1 MRETDSFGE
10 MRSLIMGE
18 PGVQNWFRL
27 TRVFSAFDVEE
38 QRDAVIPYA
47 KNHLNHKWPDAMRPI
62 PAWVHKQKPQDHPWL
77 SLCKTITID
86 EPVNQTWVK
95 NLLKYHDDLELTH
108 FRLKNNSRWRNYQDP
123 KGVLTKILGHRAFSK
138 LRALLLPDSIFQEDD
153 DLLALLALPTM
164 HHLEELKNRNH
175 RSLDFVNKL
184 MEHPCMATLKH
195 LDLGS
200 AMDANAMVQMLNHP
214 NCPRLRSISPS
225 ATGLNV
231 IEKMA
236 GSPQMAELE
245 YLSLYNQRIGNEGV
259 QTLLNS
265 EHTTNI
271 RYLNI
276 GGCGLNQDA
285 YDIIAQA
292 RSAKHLELLWIWSC
306 TTTPEGLD
314 ALLNS
319 DNVPSLQRL
328 NLNNNNMERRHFEVI
343 QQSALWPQIKSL
355 YVNSSGFDSARLSI
369 LLERDEVL
377 ALEDFESTSGRLSE
391 HNYRRL
397 ATHPGL
403 GNLKRLHISSTGID
417 DALIQNLKTSQT
429 LKNLTYVSLA
439 AETNSLTD
447 RLWPMNKRVSS
458 GTYEAKR
465 YRQFSDLCTHF
476 DFNFDVELEH
486 DLTFQKQNTP

>member
-27 TRVFSAFDVEE
+27 TRVFNAFDVEA

-47 KNHLNHKWPDAMRPI
+47 MNHLNNKWSDAMRPI
-62 PAWVHKQKPQDHPWL
+62 PNWVKKQKPQDHPWL
-77 SLCKTITID
+77 SLCRTITID
-86 EPVNQTWVK
+86 ERVNQTWVK
-95 NLLKYHDDLELTH
+95 NLLKTAEGLELTH
-108 FRLKNNSRWRNYQDP
+108 FRFKNNSLWRGYQDP
-123 KGVLTKILGHRAFSK
+123 KGVLTKLLRHQAFSK
-138 LRALLLPDSIFQEDD
+138 LRALLLPDSVFQDDD
-153 DLLALLALPTM
+153 DLRDLLSLPTM
-164 HHLEELKNRNH
+164 QNLEEIKNRNH
-175 RSLDFVNKL
+175 RSSEFLRFLLD
-184 MEHPCMATLKH
+184 HPCMATLKH

-200 AMDANAMVQMLNHP
+200 AMGIDAMDTMLDHP
-214 NCPRLRSISPS
+214 NCPRLRSISPN
-225 ATGLNV
+225 ATGLNI

-236 GSPQMAELE
+236 SSPQMAELE

-259 QTLLNS
+259 RLLLNS
-265 EHTTNI
+265 EHTKNI

-276 GGCGLNQDA
+276 GGCGLNQEA
-285 YDIIAQA
+285 YDIIGQA
-292 RSAKHLELLWIWSC
+292 SSAKKLELLWIWSC
-306 TTTPEGLD
+306 TTTPDGLS

-319 DNVPSLQRL
+319 DNVPSLERL
-328 NLNNNNMERRHFEVI
+328 NLNNNDMDRKHYEVI

-369 LLERDEVL
+369 LLERDDEL

-391 HNYRRL
+391 HNYHRL

-403 GNLKRLHISSTGID
+403 GNLKRLQISSTGID
-417 DALIQNLKTSQT
+417 DALIENLKTSET
-429 LKNLTYVSLA
+429 LQNLTYVSLSA
-439 AETNSLTD
+439 DTNYLTD
-447 RLWPMNKRVSS
+447 RLWPMNRHVSD

-465 YRQFSDLCTHF
+465 YRQFSDLCVQF

-486 DLTFQKQNTP
+486 DLNKH